1 MNTVEEYKIIGD
13 YLCVQMPKEIDH
25 HNAESISEKIDQ
37 FIVKRNVNHVLFDF
51 SETEFMDSSGI
62 GILVG
67 RYKKVACFQGK
78 IYLVHMNAQIKKILS
93 VSGIAKYMEI
103 LEER

>member
-1 MNTVEEYKIIGD
+1 MNAVEEYKIIGD

-25 HNAESISEKIDQ
+25 HNAEAISEKIDQ

-78 IYLVHMNAQIKKILS
+78 IYLIHMNAQIKKILS